1 MFPNLYTVLVGPP
14 GVGKGGA
21 IIPAL
26 DILQTSGAAN
36 LLSDRVTIQYCLEQI
51 AKGFSTVQV
60 NQGSVSLGHDASCF
74 ISVPELQIFLRA
86 SDDSL
91 LSSMNDL
98 WDCRDGPSDYGT
110 RSKGC
115 FKIEKPCPTLLGG
128 ITPGQ
133 LAECLPS
140 KTIAGGFTRRCNFI
154 YEAQSAPKITWPRP
168 DVRVNQDFVD
178 DLLDIST
185 MRGEFVLSNDAKLL
199 FEQCYNQDFSGEF
212 DDEATLAYNTSRW
225 VHATK
230 VAMCLSAAKDSLK
243 IIHKFDLQLAWDLI
257 NECADDINHVFRQV
271 GDSELAVVLD
281 KVVRYIETKGYAS
294 RQMILAALYRDIGST
309 QMLDVILATLEQ
321 GGVILGHQG
330 PAGHT
335 LFKVPKIKHKQVLK
349 GKGIQIQ

>member
-21 IIPAL
+21 IIPAV
-26 DILQTSGAAN
+26 DILQTAGASN
-36 LLSDRVTIQYCLEQI
+36 MLSDRVTIQYCLEQI
-51 AKGFSTVQV
+51 AKGFNSVQV
-60 NQGSVSLGHDASCF
+60 TQGAVSLGHDASCF
-74 ISVPELQIFLRA
+74 ISVPELQVFLRA

-154 YEAQSAPKITWPRP
+154 YETQPSQRITWPSK
-168 DVRVNQDFVD
+168 DVRVNQAFVD
-178 DLLDIST
+178 DLLEIGQIQ
-185 MRGEFVLSNDAKLL
+185 GEFTLAADARQL
-199 FEQCYNQDFSGEF
+199 FEKYYNTDFSGEF
-212 DDEATLAYNTSRW
+212 DDEATLSYNTTRW

-230 VAMCLSAAKDSLK
+230 VAICLSAARSDSRTIECRDLK
-243 IIHKFDLQLAWDLI
+243 LALELI
-257 NECADDINHVFRQV
+257 DECANDLDRVFRQV
-271 GDSELAVVLD
+271 GDSDLAVVLD

-294 RQMILAALYRDIGST
+294 RQMILGALYRDIGST
-309 QMLDVILATLEQ
+309 AMLDVILATLEQ
-321 GGVILGHQG
+321 GGIIATKQG
-330 PAGHT
+330 PTGST
-335 LFKVPKIKHKQVLK
+335 LFRLLKTHHKQVLK
-349 GKGIQIQ
+349 GVVIQ

>member
-1 MFPNLYTVLVGPP
+1 MLVGPP

-21 IIPAL
+21 IIPAV
-26 DILQTSGAAN
+26 DILQTAGSAN
-36 LLSDRVTIQYCLEQI
+36 MLSDRVTIQYCLEQI
-51 AKGFSTVQV
+51 AKGFNTVQMSGG
-60 NQGSVSLGHDASCF
+60 QVSLGHDASCF
-74 ISVPELQIFLRA
+74 ISVPELQVFLRA

-115 FKIEKPCPTLLGG
+115 FKIEKPCPTLMGG

-154 YEAQSAPKITWPRP
+154 YESTSSQKITWPNA
-168 DVRVNQDFVD
+168 DTRVNQAFVD
-178 DLLDIST
+178 DLLEIAQLQ
-185 MRGEFVLSNDAKLL
+185 GEFQFSSDAKVI
-199 FEQCYNQDFSGEF
+199 FEQYYNTDLSGEF
-212 DDEATLAYNTSRW
+212 DDEATLSYNTTRW

-230 VAMCLSAAKDSLK
+230 VAMCLSAARGSSQVIECNDLK
-243 IIHKFDLQLAWDLI
+243 RAFELI
-257 NECADDINHVFRQV
+257 DECANDLDRVFRQV

-294 RQMILAALYRDIGST
+294 RQMILGALYRDIGST
-309 QMLDVILATLEQ
+309 AMLDVILATLEQ
-321 GGVILGHQG
+321 GGMIAGHQG
-330 PAGHT
+330 PTGHT
-335 LFKVPKIKHKQVLK
+335 LFKLIKQKHKQVLK
-349 GKGIQIQ
+349 GVVIQ